1 MSRTFLS
8 LKIYNYRLWFFTAI
22 VANTGTWMQRVAQ
35 DWLVLT
41 QLTDRDGFA
50 VGITTALQFLPLLF
64 VTPYAGLLADRYDK
78 RKIMYVTQTL
88 MGVLAAALGVL
99 VLTDN
104 ATVEL
109 VYVFA
114 FVLGTVSAFDGPP
127 RQVFVSELVPPSHL
141 TNAIG
146 LNSASFNGARLLGP
160 AIAGLLIAAV
170 GTGWVFVING
180 LSFGATIIGL
190 MFMRSKDFNK
200 SEPQPREKGQI
211 RAAASYV
218 RHRTDIVVIMVVAGV
233 VSCLG
238 LNFQLTS
245 ATMASEVFGK
255 DAGEYGLLGSIMAIG
270 SLTGA
275 LMAARRKQ
283 SRVRLVVVAA
293 FGFGVTAGINAMM
306 PTYWTYAISCI
317 FVGYFT
323 LTLLTSANMAI
334 QTSVEP
340 AIRGRVMAL
349 YQVVLMGSTP
359 IGSPIVGWVSEHIH
373 PRWGIGI
380 GAIAAI
386 VVSIGA
392 VFWARKNWDLTVTYR
407 KDETPHLLIIGPAE
421 HAELKAQREAQR
433 EVEREKKRRS
443 ERTLDANT
451 SEMTAISSATVA
463 VPPRSATP
471 EEP

>member
-8 LKIYNYRLWFFTAI
+8 LKIYNYRVWFFTAI

-41 QLTDRDGFA
+41 ELTDNDAFA
-50 VGITTALQFLPLLF
+50 VGVTTALQFLPLLL
-64 VTPYAGLLADRYDK
+64 VTPYAGVLADRYDK
-78 RKIMYVTQTL
+78 RKIMYVTQSL
-88 MGVLAAALGVL
+88 MGLLALGLGVL
-99 VLTDN
+99 VLTDH

-114 FVLGTVSAFDGPP
+114 FVLGTVSAFDTPP

-141 TNAIG
+141 ANAIG
-146 LNSASFNGARLLGP
+146 LNSASFNSARLLGP
-160 AIAGLLIAAV
+160 AVAGLLIAAV

-180 LSFGATIIGL
+180 FSFGATLIGL
-190 MFMRSKDFNK
+190 MIMRSKDFH
-200 SEPQPREKGQI
+200 SSVPQPRAKGQI
-211 RAAASYV
+211 RQAVSYV
-218 RHRTDIVVIMVVAGV
+218 RHRSDIIVIMVVAGV

-245 ATMASEVFGK
+245 ASMASEVFGK

-275 LMAARRKQ
+275 LMAARRKE
-283 SRVRLVVVAA
+283 SRVRLVVMSA
-293 FGFGVTAGINAMM
+293 FGFGIAAGINAMM

-317 FVGYFT
+317 LVGYFT
-323 LTLLTSANMAI
+323 LTMLTSANMAI
-334 QTSVEP
+334 QSSVDP
-340 AIRGRVMAL
+340 AIRGRIMAL

-359 IGSPIVGWVSEHIH
+359 IGAPIVGAISDGIH

-380 GAIAAI
+380 GAISAL
-386 VVSIGA
+386 VVSVGA
-392 VFWARKNWDLTVTYR
+392 LIWARKNWRVTFEYR
-407 KDETPHLLIIGPAE
+407 RDETPHLLIIGPAE
-421 HAELKAQREAQR
+421 HAENRARRAAEKA
-433 EVEREKKRRS
+433 KRRTS
-443 ERTLDANT
+443 ERTLDATT
-451 SEMTAISSATVA
+451 SEMAAISSSTVA